1 MTNETQTDKPVKTFN
16 DGWLKVSIWK
26 NEGEKGQFYTAI
38 PTRTYKDKSTDKLV
52 NGNSYTG
59 AELLRLARLLTKAH
73 DHIVRLRVKDKLDAK
88 AADLEDPE
96 EQGQL

>member
-1 MTNETQTDKPVKTFN
+1 MTNETETDKPVKTFN

-26 NEGEKGQFYTAI
+26 NEGNKGPFYTAI
-38 PTRTYKDKSTDKLV
+38 PSRTYKDAEADRLV

-59 AELLRLARLLTKAH
+59 AELLRLAHLLTKAH
-73 DHIVRLRVKDKLDAK
+73 DHITRLRAKDRLEAK

-96 EQGQL
+96 EQDQL